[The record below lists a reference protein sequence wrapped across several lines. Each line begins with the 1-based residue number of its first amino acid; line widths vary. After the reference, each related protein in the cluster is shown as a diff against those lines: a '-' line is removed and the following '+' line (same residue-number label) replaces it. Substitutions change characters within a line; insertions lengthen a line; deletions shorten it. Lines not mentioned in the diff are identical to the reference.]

1 MVMLGTISQDSIG
14 LFPKARCIRRRLS
27 LLPLTLL
34 AYNGTVW
41 ANGESLPEGVS
52 GRQQDKP
59 NILIILCDDL
69 GYGDLSCY
77 GQPYIQHRILTDW
90 HLKECSSHKPM
101 QEVLSALPAEH
112 L

>member
-1 MVMLGTISQDSIG
+1 MLGTIFQDPIG

-52 GRQQDKP
+52 GHHLVHNKHQQAQHTWAHPHYSKQV
-59 NILIILCDDL
+59 
-69 GYGDLSCY
+69 
-77 GQPYIQHRILTDW
+77 GQVNQCQQHQQ
-90 HLKECSSHKPM
+90 M
-101 QEVLSALPAEH
+101 QHAAK
-112 L
+112 

>member
-1 MVMLGTISQDSIG
+1 MPGTISQDPIG

-52 GRQQDKP
+52 
-59 NILIILCDDL
+59 
-69 GYGDLSCY
+69 
-77 GQPYIQHRILTDW
+77 
-90 HLKECSSHKPM
+90 
-101 QEVLSALPAEH
+101 
-112 L
+112 